1 LFLKQS
7 QLSLQNTGSPSVY
20 GEIRSQGEREEKELN
35 ATDGFEI
42 ESFDKV
48 QTLAN
53 EFQAV

>member
-1 LFLKQS
+1 LFLKHS

-48 QTLAN
+48 QLN
-53 EFQAV
+53 IDQ